1 MLEPTI
7 NFTDN
12 SNGHSTGFWDFGDGN
27 ISSTNFGEIQYTY
40 LDTGSYQVKLTIESD
55 SGCINVASQT
65 VIVSPIYTIYIPN
78 AFTPNND
85 FDNNIFLPIVI
96 GAEEYEL
103 SIYNRHGQ
111 RIFYTNDI
119 AEGWDGFI
127 NNGNQFAIKGVYI
140 YSIVLKDNKGKVKTY
155 EGQVSLIR

>member
-1 MLEPTI
+1 M
-7 NFTDN
+7 
-12 SNGHSTGFWDFGDGN
+12 
-27 ISSTNFGEIQYTY
+27 
-40 LDTGSYQVKLTIESD
+40 
-55 SGCINVASQT
+55 
-65 VIVSPIYTIYIPN
+65 IP
-78 AFTPNND
+78 
-85 FDNNIFLPIVI
+85 L
-96 GAEEYEL
+96 YK
-103 SIYNRHGQ
+103 